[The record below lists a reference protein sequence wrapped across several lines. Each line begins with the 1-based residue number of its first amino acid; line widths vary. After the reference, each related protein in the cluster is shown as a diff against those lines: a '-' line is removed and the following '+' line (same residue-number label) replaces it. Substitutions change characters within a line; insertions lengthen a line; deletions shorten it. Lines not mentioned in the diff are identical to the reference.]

1 MGTRFPPPAPSLDR
15 GLRLADKRID
25 IDKLPRQERALFSMP
40 KKDPELA
47 RQQKRE
53 WYMRN
58 REFILKRKQQRRAEK
73 KKQQPPR
80 PKPPPP
86 TPEQIA
92 RTRKLNKQAC
102 QRYWATH
109 LAQVRFSNLVY
120 YHQNRERIVQ
130 QQRD

>member
-1 MGTRFPPPAPSLDR
+1 
-15 GLRLADKRID
+15 
-25 IDKLPRQERALFSMP
+25 MP

-58 REFILKRKQQRRAEK
+58 REFILKRKQQRRAEE

-86 TPEQIA
+86 TPEQIS
-92 RTRKLNKQAC
+92 RTRELNKQAC
-102 QRYWATH
+102 QRYRATH
-109 LAQVRFSNLVY
+109 LAQVRFSNRVY
-120 YHQNRERIVQ
+120 YHKNRERIVQ
-130 QQRD
+130 QQRK